1 MKIQIPQFVLRRRWV
16 TVSCAVIL
24 CGGVSVAIGSR
35 SGQQSSGI
43 VTPQGSL
50 TASVTAGP
58 FLREVL
64 ERGEV
69 QSSSNVEVRC
79 QVPSRGSAGVAI
91 LQIVPEGTY
100 VKEGDFLAR
109 LDDSALQTDLLQQQI
124 ACNTSGS
131 LVVDATADLEAA
143 RLALDEYE
151 SGPFRQEEQTLESE
165 EFVSKENV
173 RRAEEYVRYSEKLV
187 ARGYATEVQLEAD
200 RFAVE
205 KARKELEVVRTK
217 LEVLRRITKKKTLT
231 QLKAAVVTAEAR
243 LRSRE
248 ATAQLDQQRLANIQE
263 HIENCVVKAPTS
275 GQVVYANDAKNS
287 TGEPLIAE
295 GKPVRERQIIF
306 RLPDPKRMQVLTR
319 VNEARID
326 LVRKGMKAR
335 IAVDAFPGTPLYG
348 IVQSVSEYPLP
359 GTVPYSTIKEYAA
372 EVEILQ
378 PPRDLRTGM
387 TAKVSI
393 EATTLDQALQVPLQA
408 VIERESRFFCFLP
421 SGKGEVEAREVELGP
436 ANDAMV
442 VIKNGLAPDEQVFL
456 APQNYEKQ
464 VTLPAANPSRGQQVA
479 SIKVPHERKPGG

>member
-1 MKIQIPQFVLRRRWV
+1 MNIRLPELLHQRRWIACG
-16 TVSCAVIL
+16 CAVVL
-24 CGGVSVAIGSR
+24 LGGVSAGVRATT
-35 SGQQSSGI
+35 GQRTPG
-43 VTPQGSL
+43 VNAPQGSL
-50 TASVTAGP
+50 TTAVTTGP
-58 FLREVL
+58 FLREVV

-79 QVPSRGSAGVAI
+79 QVPSRGVGGVAI

-100 VKEGDFLAR
+100 VKAGDFLAR
-109 LDDSALQTDLLQQQI
+109 LDDSALQTELLQQQI
-124 ACNTSGS
+124 AANTSSS
-131 LVVDATADLEAA
+131 LVIDAKADLEAA
-143 RLALDEYE
+143 RLAATEYE
-151 SGPFRQEEQTLESE
+151 SGPFRQDEQMLESD
-165 EFVSKENV
+165 EFVAKENV

-217 LEVLRRITKKKTLT
+217 LDVLRRITKKKTLT
-231 QLKAAVVTAEAR
+231 QLEAAVQTAESR

-248 ATAQLDQQRLANIQE
+248 ATATLDQQRLEQVKDY
-263 HIENCVVKAPTS
+263 IEKCVIKAPTS
-275 GQVVYANDAKNS
+275 GQVVYANDGVGPN
-287 TGEPLIAE
+287 GEPLIAE

-306 RLPDPKRMQVLTR
+306 RLPDPKRMRVLTR

-335 IAVDAFPGTPLYG
+335 IAVDAFPGNELAG

-359 GTVPYSTIKEYAA
+359 SAIPYSTIKEYAA
-372 EVEILQ
+372 EVEIQ
-378 PPRDLRTGM
+378 RPPEELRSGM
-387 TAKVSI
+387 TAKVAI
-393 EATTLDQALQVPLQA
+393 EATSLDQAVQVPLQA
-408 VIERESRFFCFLP
+408 VIEREDRFFCLLP
-421 SGKGEVEAREVELGP
+421 IGKGDVEAREVELGP

-464 VTLPAANPSRGQQVA
+464 VTLPPSNPARGQQVA
-479 SIKVPHERKPGG
+479 AIQLSR